1 MPKNFSFVQACEL
14 LFDRQ
19 TRFVKYTHLS
29 IQFDI
34 ANMPR
39 IPTLNSVDFFQ
50 VLAAYIRK
58 LMMYCMHGCQLLHVN
73 VRVV

>member
-34 ANMPR
+34 VNMPR
-39 IPTLNSVDFFQ
+39 IPTLKSVDFFSGFGGIHQ
-50 VLAAYIRK
+50 KTNDVLYAW
-58 LMMYCMHGCQLLHVN
+58 LLALTC
-73 VRVV
+73 